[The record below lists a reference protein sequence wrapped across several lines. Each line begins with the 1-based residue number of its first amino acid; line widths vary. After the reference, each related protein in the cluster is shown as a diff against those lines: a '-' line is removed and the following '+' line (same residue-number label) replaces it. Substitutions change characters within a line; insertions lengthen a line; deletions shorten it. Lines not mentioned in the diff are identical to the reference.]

1 MFELTVCAAEVFKA
15 NDNYV
20 LTLHVVISSNRFLNV
35 TIIFI
40 NHSQSRGYRSSIFG
54 SSVTEYFSS
63 LKSARE
69 VMAELYAGITQT
81 HD

>member
-15 NDNYV
+15 NDKYV
-20 LTLHVVISSNRFLNV
+20 LTLHVVISSNRYLNV

-54 SSVTEYFSS
+54 IPVTEYSSS
-63 LKSARE
+63 LKSVRE
-69 VMAELYAGITQT
+69 VMAELNVNITQT